1 MSDDE
6 KMFVYTK
13 RGWSVNI
20 MPRNA
25 RGWLALLAW
34 MVPLV
39 PVVALYGW
47 AMEGGDNA
55 IRVTATFGFVVLL
68 AIWTLLMVRW
78 MKARSEI
85 VDIDELLKERDRRQ
99 NGGGRKGS

>member
-47 AMEGGDNA
+47 AMEAGDSA
-55 IRVTATFGFVVLL
+55 IQVTATLGFIAVLGL
-68 AIWTLLMVRW
+68 WTFLMIRW

-85 VDIDELLKERDRRQ
+85 VDIDELLKERDRREKRD
-99 NGGGRKGS
+99 GRKGS